1 MMQKCA
7 KFAGADTFTQV
18 KWLMVQGLRCKT
30 EISLKQ
36 LPNKETNNLPI
47 ISPTLLAGIIIS
59 ITCSPGATTGSDI

>member
-18 KWLMVQGLRCKT
+18 KWLMVQGQRCKA

>member
-18 KWLMVQGLRCKT
+18 NWLMVQGLRCKA

-36 LPNKETNNLPI
+36 WPNKETNNLPI

>member
-18 KWLMVQGLRCKT
+18 KWLTVQGLRCKA

>member
-18 KWLMVQGLRCKT
+18 KWLMVQGLRCKA

-36 LPNKETNNLPI
+36 LSNKETNNLPI

>member
-18 KWLMVQGLRCKT
+18 KWLMVQDLRCKA

>member
-18 KWLMVQGLRCKT
+18 KWLMVQGLRCKA

-47 ISPTLLAGIIIS
+47 MSPTLLAGIIIS

>member
-18 KWLMVQGLRCKT
+18 KWSVVQGLRCKA

>member
-18 KWLMVQGLRCKT
+18 KLLMVQGLRCKA

>member
-7 KFAGADTFTQV
+7 KFAGGDTFTQD
-18 KWLMVQGLRCKT
+18 KWLMVQGLRCKA